1 MELKIPKIDGEEL
14 SLTLENGDQ
23 LFVVGANGSG
33 KSTLLQHWISS
44 NDEGKI
50 SRISAHRRTWFETGS
65 IQLTRDAR
73 RRFDRT
79 SGAYERRPDALWKD
93 RDAARKQ
100 SAILFDLVEK
110 EHLRTRSIASHFGSG
125 DAEKAAKVASE
136 FLSPFDR
143 VNELLEKGMLDI
155 SIQDSSGGEI
165 LARRGN
171 AGQAFSIVQ
180 MSDGERN
187 ALIVAATVLTVR
199 PGTVL
204 LIDEPE
210 RHLHRS
216 IIEPFLSA
224 LLECRDDCAFVVST
238 HEIALQVANPN
249 ARVLMLRS
257 CAWEGTRP
265 KAWDVELLE
274 PNDDLPDEI
283 KLAVL
288 GARKRILFVEGAEG
302 SLDSSLYRALFPGFS
317 VVPRGSCRDVRE
329 AVRGFRGAC
338 ELHHVE
344 AFGLIDGDGRTDDE
358 VEKLAG
364 DNVFVLKVFSV
375 EALYYCSDSIKAVAF
390 GKAESLGCSADEL
403 VRSANQEAFGSI
415 RGDEKIAQRMAAR
428 KCERRVRN
436 EMLSRLPN
444 WKRIQSDPDL
454 KITVEANSHYADELN
469 RFDELVR
476 EEKLDDL
483 VAGYPL
489 RESRVFDAMHKAL
502 ECFGKREYERMV
514 LSMVRKDQELARAI
528 RKRIGPLTDKLG
540 TDPA

>member
-1 MELKIPKIDGEEL
+1 MELKIPKIDGEQL
-14 SLTLENGDQ
+14 SLTLENGDR

-44 NDEGKI
+44 AGEGKI

-136 FLSPFDR
+136 FPSPFDR

-155 SIQDSSGGEI
+155 SIQDSSDGEM
-165 LARRGN
+165 LARHGN
-171 AGQAFSIVQ
+171 AEQAFSIVQ

-187 ALIVAATVLTVR
+187 ALIVAATVLTAK

-238 HEIALQVANPN
+238 HEVALPAANPE
-249 ARVLMLRS
+249 ARVLMVRS
-257 CAWEGTRP
+257 CEWEGTTP
-265 KAWDVELLE
+265 ETWDVELFKTNDGL
-274 PNDDLPDEI
+274 PNDL
-283 KLAVL
+283 KLAIL
-288 GARKRILFVEGAEG
+288 GARKRILFVEGATG
-302 SLDSSLYRALFPGFS
+302 SLDFSLYSVLFSNLS
-317 VVPRGSCRDVRE
+317 VVPKGGCRDVRE
-329 AVRGFRGAC
+329 AVNGLW
-338 ELHHVE
+338 ESYDLHHVE
-344 AFGLIDGDGRTDDE
+344 AFGLIDRDNRTNED
-358 VEKLAG
+358 VQKLAES
-364 DNVFVLKVFSV
+364 NVFALKVFSV
-375 EALYYCSDSIKAVAF
+375 ETLYYCLDSIRAVAARQ
-390 GKAESLGCSADEL
+390 GESLDCDAEEL
-403 VRSANQEAFGSI
+403 VRSAEQKAFDSI
-415 RGDEKIAQRMAAR
+415 QGDGNIAERMAVQ
-428 KCERRVRN
+428 KCK
-436 EMLSRLPN
+436 SRLRAKILSKLPDC
-444 WKRIQSDPDL
+444 KQIQTAPDS
-454 KITVEANSHYADELN
+454 KISVSVDSGYADELS
-469 RFDELVR
+469 RFNELVSK
-476 EEKLDDL
+476 EKLDDL
-483 VAGYPL
+483 IAGYPL
-489 RESRVFDAMHKAL
+489 RESGVFDAIAKAL
-502 ECFGKREYERMV
+502 KCPGRKEYERMV
-514 LSMVRKDQELARAI
+514 LSMVGKDQELARAI
-528 RKRIGPLTDKLG
+528 RKRVGPLADKLG
-540 TDPA
+540 TGPA